1 MCSFL
6 EIINP
11 IPLHLDPGELLQD
24 LRRPKLSEEMLALL
38 PMAQLL
44 IEPKAVYAKMQ
55 VTGIEN
61 DRIQLENGHAL
72 SSVVLSDLLEL
83 GQEILAYVITIGQR
97 LEEEA
102 KQKSLLQSFLL
113 DKIGNYAVNKACAY
127 IKSHVASIL
136 GSITSEFSPGSGT
149 GELFVIEQQETLF
162 RILNPEAAIGVR
174 LSSSLMMIPRK
185 SESGVFAATKEEYI
199 SCEHCTRKCESRRA
213 PYKGAYFSTCL
224 G

>member
-1 MCSFL
+1 L

-24 LRRPKLSEEMLALL
+24 LRSQKLGEEMLALL
-38 PMAQLL
+38 PTAQLL
-44 IEPKAVYAKMQ
+44 IEPKAVYTKMK
-55 VTGIEN
+55 VISIEN

-72 SSVVLSDLLEL
+72 SSVVLADLLER
-83 GQEILAYVITIGQR
+83 GQEILAYVVTIGPK

-102 KQKSLLQSFLL
+102 KQKSLFQSFLL
-113 DKIGNYAVNKACAY
+113 DKMGNYAVNKACAY
-127 IKSHVASIL
+127 LKSRVANVL
-136 GSITSEFSPGSGT
+136 GNVMSEFSPGSGT
-149 GELFVIEQQETLF
+149 GELFSIEQQEPLF
-162 RILNPEAAIGVR
+162 RILKPEASIGVR

-199 SCEHCTRKCESRRA
+199 PCEYCPRKCESRRA
-213 PYKGAYFSTCL
+213 PYKGAYLHTRL